1 MKIGG
6 LLKFTLIDYPGK
18 RAAVIFTQG
27 CNFRCP
33 YCHNPELVRPEL
45 FRAPLPEEEVFD
57 FLGRRRGVLEGVV
70 VSGGEPTV
78 HGDLVP
84 FIEKVKGLGFLVK
97 LDTNG
102 TRPDVL
108 RDLLD
113 RNLIDYVAMDLKTSP
128 GRYDEAA
135 GVKVKIG
142 DIRRSIAIL
151 KEGLARY
158 EFRTT
163 ACRPVCDAD
172 DIKEI
177 QRIAGGVDRCR
188 LQPFVPGDHLLDP
201 AICAFPRYS
210 PAELATL
217 QSGQ

>member
-6 LLKFTLIDYPGK
+6 LLKFSLIDYPGK
-18 RAAVIFTQG
+18 RAAVVFTQG

-45 FRAPLPEEEVFD
+45 FRVPLPEEELFG
-57 FLGRRRGVLEGVV
+57 FLDRRRGALEGVV
-70 VSGGEPTV
+70 ITGGEPTLQL
-78 HGDLVP
+78 DLAF
-84 FIEKVKGLGFLVK
+84 FIERIKGLGFLVK

-113 RNLIDYVAMDLKTSP
+113 RDLVDYVAMDLKTSP

-135 GVKVKIG
+135 GVKVRID
-142 DIRRSIAIL
+142 DIRRSIALL
-151 KEGLARY
+151 KEGRTRY
-158 EFRTT
+158 EFRAT
-163 ACRPVCDAD
+163 ACRPVCGAD

-177 QRIAGGVDRCR
+177 QRLAGGASRCR

-201 AICAFPRYS
+201 AICAFPQYS
-210 PAELATL
+210 PTELAAL
-217 QSGQ
+217 RAGQ